1 MDVLILA
8 CLKKGR
14 LININCILSENTN
27 NTLMATDIVQVAATK
42 KIALEKKQHST
53 TSGTLQLYFANVL

>member
-1 MDVLILA
+1 MQIRCLQIFKKMSISILDVLILA

-42 KIALEKKQHST
+42 KTALEKK
-53 TSGTLQLYFANVL
+53 